1 MHYNQLQNFFTL
13 TLLMLGTKSYIPVL
27 EKMYL
32 YLFQV
37 FSTKNFRVHV
47 FTWIVIATRVYSP
60 FKLEILIELLLI

>member
-1 MHYNQLQNFFTL
+1 
-13 TLLMLGTKSYIPVL
+13 MLGTKSYIPVL

-47 FTWIVIATRVYSP
+47 FTWIVIATRVYFP

>member
-1 MHYNQLQNFFTL
+1 MHYNQHQNFITL
-13 TLLMLGTKSYIPVL
+13 TLLMLGTKSYIL

-47 FTWIVIATRVYSP
+47 FTWTVIATKVYFP

>member
-1 MHYNQLQNFFTL
+1 
-13 TLLMLGTKSYIPVL
+13 MLGTKSYIL

-47 FTWIVIATRVYSP
+47 FTWTVIATKVYFP